1 MVFKGFS
8 SLNGAMIPRG
18 CYGQDQAGGRDGFQV
33 GSLLKE
39 SWNHGTIQV
48 GKDHQDLH
56 VQPQPIPLMPT
67 DHVPMC
73 HICTFLVPSWVGD
86 PTASLGSPCQC
97 IAPLL
102 EKKLFQISNTN
113 RPRCHLRPSPP
124 VPTSPQPPLRALLRA
139 IMSPLSPPF
148 SRPNHPTPH
157 HICAP
162 DPSQLH
168 SPLWTHSNTSTSFL
182 VAVMTHVQHLDLI
195 PLTSTHRPQPTQTPL

>member
-1 MVFKGFS
+1 MLWPGPGWGQGWFS
-8 SLNGAMIPRG
+8 SGIPTQR
-18 CYGQDQAGGRDGFQV
+18 V
-33 GSLLKE
+33 VE
-39 SWNHGTIQV
+39 SWNHSGWKRPPGSPCPTPT
-48 GKDHQDLH
+48 H
-56 VQPQPIPLMPT
+56 PPMPT

-86 PTASLGSPCQC
+86 PTASLGSPYQC
-97 IAPLL
+97 ITPLL
-102 EKKLFQISNTN
+102 EKKLFQIFNMN
-113 RPRCHLRPSPP
+113 HPRCHLRPSPP